1 MGFFDRLTGANI
13 EKNLAQ
19 YSEVYGEILLGMHR
33 DLERHRALIQE
44 HDERMREGLARFG
57 LIQDQMGQAVTK
69 AETHSENAS
78 RFCEA
83 AKSAA
88 VFADGTAKQS
98 KEELDK
104 AKGFLM

>member
-19 YSEVYGEILLGMHR
+19 YSEVYGEILLGYVPRNRTTSSAHPGKR
-33 DLERHRALIQE
+33 RTH
-44 HDERMREGLARFG
+44 ARG
-57 LIQDQMGQAVTK
+57 ACTVWTDTRPNGQAVTK

-83 AKSAA
+83 AKEISGR
-88 VFADGTAKQS
+88 FRGWDS
-98 KEELDK
+98 K
-104 AKGFLM
+104 AIQRRAR